1 MDNNIPEYTITQL
14 KSIDSTNNYLKN
26 LLKNREV
33 VEGTAILADEQTA
46 GKGQGSNSWHGKP
59 GLNIAIS
66 ILLKPLIKANI
77 HFCLCELVS
86 LAIVDMLRD
95 FKITS
100 RVKWPNDIYV
110 NDKKIAGILI
120 ENILE
125 SDTVN
130 YSILGIGLNVNETDF
145 PGNLPNPV
153 SMKSILNKNII
164 RENVVKALLKKI
176 SLRYYQIRSKD
187 FESLHNDYNC
197 KLYKKG
203 LLSNYKAGEQ
213 QFKATLIEA
222 NKTGELVLRSEK
234 NEINKY
240 FFGEVHMMI

>member
-1 MDNNIPEYTITQL
+1 
-14 KSIDSTNNYLKN
+14 
-26 LLKNREV
+26 
-33 VEGTAILADEQTA
+33 
-46 GKGQGSNSWHGKP
+46 
-59 GLNIAIS
+59 
-66 ILLKPLIKANI
+66 
-77 HFCLCELVS
+77 
-86 LAIVDMLRD
+86 MLRD